1 MHITDGEIR
10 AYLDQELPLKE
21 ITRIKTHLETCSVC
35 QRKSISIKK
44 ESELVSS
51 SIASLKLNASA
62 KPHSSQEALKLLE
75 NRIQKKESIPMLK
88 NIFSPQYRI
97 AWIAFAVIAI
107 LAIAFAF
114 PDVRVAANNFLS
126 LFRVQQFTV
135 VQFNPEDVQNDLGSS
150 SHFEHMLSED
160 VQIEDNGEPFEVT
173 DAGEASAK
181 TGIPVRL
188 PSDIEGEQKLMVIP
202 GGRITFDIDLSRV
215 EMLLTE
221 IDQGDIELPPE
232 LDGSKVSMEIPTV
245 AVASYG
251 ECDMPINTPGSDPDE
266 PSTHNAE
273 CTTLHQMVSPTI
285 SAPPDLDVTQIG
297 EAFLQLLGMSPQEAA
312 LFSESVDWTTTLIV
326 PIPRYSTSYQEVF
339 VDGVNATLILQQ
351 DYVPRY
357 MLLWVK
363 NNIIYAL
370 SGPGD
375 SSTALA
381 IANTLK

>member
-21 ITRIKTHLETCSVC
+21 ITRIKTHLETCPVC
-35 QRKSISIKK
+35 QRKSKSIKN
-44 ESELVSS
+44 ESELVTS
-51 SIASLKLNASA
+51 SIASLRLSASVKA
-62 KPHSSQEALKLLE
+62 HSSHEALKLLE
-75 NRIQKKESIPMLK
+75 NRSQKKESLTMLK
-88 NIFSPQYRI
+88 KIFSPQYRI
-97 AWIAFAVIAI
+97 AWIALAVIAI

-135 VQFNPEDVQNDLGSS
+135 VQFDPEDVQNDLGSS
-150 SHFEHMLSED
+150 SHFEQMLSED
-160 VQIEDNGEPFEVT
+160 VQIEDSGEPFEVT
-173 DAGEASAK
+173 DAAEASAE

-202 GGRITFDIDLSRV
+202 GGRITFDINLSRV
-215 EMLLTE
+215 EMLLNE

-232 LDGSKVSMEIPTV
+232 LDGSQVSMEIPTV

-251 ECDMPINTPGSDPDE
+251 DCNIPINTPGTDPDD
-266 PSTHNAE
+266 PSINNSE

-297 EAFLQLLGMSPQEAA
+297 EAFLQLVGMSPQEAA
-312 LFSESVDWTTTLIV
+312 LFSDTVDWTTTLIV

-339 VDGVNATLILQQ
+339 VDGVSATLILQQ

-381 IANTLK
+381 IASTLK